1 MSKFQVGQRVKIVQ
15 GGWGIHPRFV
25 GRIVTIHSITSDG
38 RYNLEGT
45 LTDGDVTQDGPNVY
59 AHASSFAAAVPVDA
73 TSEQIRSINAQ
84 IKEQDDILKAA
95 QAEKARLN
103 GKRQVL
109 VATLLRELDV

>member
-1 MSKFQVGQRVKIVQ
+1 MSKFQVGQKVKIIQ

-25 GRIVTIHSITSDG
+25 GRIVTIESVSSSG
-38 RYNLEGT
+38 RYGLEET
-45 LTDGDVTQDGPNVY
+45 LIDGDVTQEGPNVY
-59 AHASSFAAAVPVDA
+59 AHANSFAAVPVDA

-109 VATLLRELDV
+109 VAALLRELDV

>member
-1 MSKFQVGQRVKIVQ
+1 MSKFQVGQKVKIVQ

-45 LTDGDVTQDGPNVY
+45 LTDGDVTQEGPGVY
-59 AHASSFAAAVPVDA
+59 AHAISFAAVPVEA